1 MKRFRATTLAVLVLA
16 TVQTMAAGPFVQAS
30 SDEVLTNETIA
41 AMTKAGLGPDVI
53 VAKIR
58 SAPSTFD
65 VSVDALIR
73 LKQDGVSDE
82 VINAMIEAGE
92 APPPSSNA
100 ALTRARRTAGPP
112 LPPTPPESG
121 IYYAE
126 RLDQEEQLVLVEPS
140 VYTQSKQTGAWKT
153 ALTYGIAKTRF
164 KTVLPGAHA
173 RVAVATRRPVF
184 YFYFDVPSPG
194 LSNAN
199 SVWGP
204 ATTAGEFVLARMDAR
219 KTTREL
225 TVGETGTYTGTSYGV
240 ATKAVRPFDYDRLA
254 PGIYRVT
261 PQADLE
267 DGEYCFLYG
276 GSVATSGA
284 AAGPKLFDF
293 RVKAKP

>member
-126 RLDQEEQLVLVEPS
+126 RLDQEEQLVLVEPN
-140 VYTQSKQTGAWKT
+140 VFTQSKQTGVWKQ
-153 ALTYGIAKTRF
+153 ALTYGIAKIRY
-164 KTVLPGAHA
+164 KAVLPGAHA
-173 RVAVATRRPVF
+173 RLVVASRRPTF

-194 LSNAN
+194 LS
-199 SVWGP
+199 SSGTVWGP
-204 ATTAGEFVLARMDAR
+204 ATSAGEFVLARMDAKR
-219 KTTREL
+219 TRREL
-225 TVGETGTYTGTSYGV
+225 EVGEHGGYTGTSYGV
-240 ATKAVRPFDYDRLA
+240 ADKSARPFDYERLA

-261 PQADLE
+261 PKADLG
-267 DGEYCFLYG
+267 DGEYCFLYAG
-276 GSVATSGA
+276 AVATSGA
-284 AAGPKLFDF
+284 SGGPKLFDF
-293 RVKAKP
+293 TVKAKP

>member
-1 MKRFRATTLAVLVLA
+1 MNPLGAATLAIVLLLG
-16 TVQTMAAGPFVQAS
+16 QGS
-30 SDEVLTNETIA
+30 SDEVLTNEAVAT
-41 AMTKAGLGPDVI
+41 MTKAGLGPDVI

-58 SAPSTFD
+58 ASPSAFD
-65 VSVDALIR
+65 VSVDALVR
-73 LKQDGVSDE
+73 LKDAGVADE

-92 APPPSSNA
+92 PPTTAGA
-100 ALTRARRTAGPP
+100 ALSRARRTAGPP

-126 RLDQEEQLVLVEPS
+126 RVDQEEELVLVEPS

-173 RVAVATRRPVF
+173 RIEVAARRPVF
-184 YFYFDVPSPG
+184 YFYFDVASPG
-194 LSNAN
+194 LSSAG

-204 ATTAGEFVLARMDAR
+204 ATSPGEFVLARMDAR

-240 ATKAVRPFDYDRLA
+240 ATKATRPFDYERLA

-261 PQADLE
+261 PKADLE

-293 RVKAKP
+293 RVKPTP